1 MRIQILTFCTLLLS
15 LSALG
20 ASLSASIGPTSNL
33 PVYKANWIETKKIVS
48 KITGGETSV
57 QWRQRNV
64 EVLGKSIQVATI
76 TSGEIKDTTGRLIP
90 RDLAGAIAKISK
102 IKKWKQE
109 TRGAYTAYEAML
121 PDQAQYMKVFVYKN
135 KDTYKYSIATM
146 RVAFM
151 LPTYFE
157 AELIQREEIGD
168 INGVAD
174 MRAPGGKYAAL
185 FAAVVPNA
193 NAIDFSGIVNYF
205 NGWLGVGQTAAQGV
219 AQAPAAINNLATAGN
234 NGAASINSASV
245 SINGLSATAGA
256 SSAELSGA
264 ADRFGTKLEKFDKT
278 LQGFQDNSKVAKTA
292 LVAGLAG
299 GFGGAAGA
307 SIFHYGAQG
316 IAYGA
321 REIYYLITGD
331 LKPEIRAQM
340 GAAGQ
345 IAWDSID
352 ALSAEVINMTTQMDL
367 EQQAMKMATGADA
380 MTYDKAK
387 AKIRLLESDLRKLT
401 NRLDNDTDQDRR
413 VKCTQQM
420 GPIEDEIA
428 HLKKFLPIL
437 DAQKNGNDV
446 CTSFA
451 RKYERWV
458 AIENDIQ
465 EARNAILNNTIVV
478 IAKANRELQDS
489 AKVLSSAREEANE
502 CDYSVG
508 IKKATR
514 FVGNEDG
521 CICSTRLKS
530 DRCLTACSSLENLQ
544 SAQFACND
552 SAKANKNLDP
562 LEQFQKESALIRN
575 NSESYLRR
583 QQKVADPQG
592 YERLQTNLT
601 MKFAEEL
608 KKCPSAPNVVLPI
621 DIQRGQAK
629 AAAAAD
635 RPLASGDV
643 GGFPTPNQSSGFTDF
658 LLSPFKKLYRA
669 VTGR

>member
-1 MRIQILTFCTLLLS
+1 MTIQILTFCILLS
-15 LSALG
+15 SLG
-20 ASLSASIGPTSNL
+20 AFGAAQPTSNV
-33 PVYKANWIETKKIVS
+33 PAYKANWIETKKVVS

-76 TSGEIKDTTGRLIP
+76 TSGEIKDSTGRLIP

-168 INGVAD
+168 IKGVAD
-174 MRAPGGKYAAL
+174 MRAPTSKYAAL
-185 FAAVVPNA
+185 FNAVIPQA

-205 NGWLGVGQTAAQGV
+205 NSVLGVGQTAAQGI
-219 AQAPAAINNLATAGN
+219 AQAPGAINN
-234 NGAASINSASV
+234 ASV
-245 SINGLSATAGA
+245 SINGLSATARAG
-256 SSAELSGA
+256 SAEMSGA
-264 ADRFGTKLEKFDKT
+264 ADRFGTKLENFDKT
-278 LQGFQDNSKVAKTA
+278 LQGFQDNTKVAKTA

-307 SIFHYGAQG
+307 AAFHYGAQG

-340 GAAGQ
+340 GTSGQ

-367 EQQAMKMATGADA
+367 EQQAMKMATGTDP
-380 MTYDKAK
+380 MNYDKAK
-387 AKIRLLESDLRKLT
+387 EKLRLLESDLRKLT
-401 NRLDNDTDQDRR
+401 HRLDNDPDQNVRK
-413 VKCTQQM
+413 KCSQQM
-420 GPIEDEIA
+420 GPLEDEIA
-428 HLKKFLPIL
+428 HLQKFLPIL
-437 DAQKNGNDV
+437 KAQRDGNDI
-446 CTSFA
+446 CTSFS

-458 AIENDIQ
+458 AIESDIQ
-465 EARNAILNNTIVV
+465 EARNAILNNTMVV
-478 IAKANRELQDS
+478 ITKANRELQDS

-508 IKKATR
+508 IKKAMR
-514 FVGNEDG
+514 FVGNENG

-544 SAQFACND
+544 SAQYACNE
-552 SAKANKNLDP
+552 STKANKTLDP
-562 LEQFQKESALIRN
+562 LDQFQKESALIRN

-592 YERLQTNLT
+592 YEKLQTNLT
-601 MKFAEEL
+601 MTFAEEL
-608 KKCPSAPNVVLPI
+608 KKCPSAPNVILPI
-621 DIQRGQAK
+621 DIQKGQAK

-635 RPLASGDV
+635 RPIASAEV
-643 GGFPTPNQSSGFTDF
+643 ESFPTSNQSSGFTDF

-669 VTGR
+669 VTGG